1 MNKAELIIETEAI
14 LKLIKSNSRIGR
26 YLEEI
31 KKVLEEIENDKL

>member
-14 LKLIKSNSRIGR
+14 LKLVEKGSRIGN